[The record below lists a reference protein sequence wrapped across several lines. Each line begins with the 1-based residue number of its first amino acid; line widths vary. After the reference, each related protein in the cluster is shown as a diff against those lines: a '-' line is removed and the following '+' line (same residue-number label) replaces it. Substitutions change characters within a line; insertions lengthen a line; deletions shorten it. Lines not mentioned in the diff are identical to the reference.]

1 MLVEAR
7 DLGVL
12 QCHLSGGEPLLRRD
26 LVEIVAAAHD
36 LGLYTNLVTS
46 ALGLSRPKAEQLR
59 AAGLDHVQVSIQ
71 ADEPAVS
78 DRIAGTPS
86 FRRKIEAMG
95 VVKELGWP
103 LTVNVVLHRQN
114 IDRVAAVLE
123 LAEEV
128 GADRVELA
136 NTQYYGWAWRNRDAL
151 LPSRAQLEAAEVVVR
166 AARERL
172 RDRMD
177 VIYVIPDYYSRYP
190 KPCMGG
196 WASRQLTV
204 TPNGDVLPCPAAQ
217 SLPLPRAS
225 VRDDPLD
232 RIWAESPVMTAF
244 RGTDWM
250 PDPCRSCDRRELDF
264 GGCRCQAFQLTGDAA
279 RTDPVCHLSPD
290 HDLVARGGRGRERG
304 LAERRSPADP
314 APAPARPQPPNTNGS
329 ATAAMIRVTPLSR
342 SGRIRTRR
350 AAARPTR
357 SPTSDITAVM
367 TPKTAAENTGEN
379 PSIPRLAPANRLSRL
394 SVNGMP
400 NSAHGWSSSSGSGLR
415 RAEMTRYRPYTPRA
429 TAPTISATSP
439 TASPISRPII
449 NPISGMIPSHSPKVS
464 ATCTA
469 RFRPNG
475 TVPRAIDT
483 RKLSRL
489 STKPRMSTSQIM
501 AIPPVDDDRRRQE
514 RLCLG

>member
-1 MLVEAR
+1 MDSPFGLLAELTYRCPLACAYCSNPLNLADYQDELTTQEWLRVLVEAR

-26 LVEIVAAAHD
+26 LVEIVACARE

-46 ALGLSRPKAEQLR
+46 AIGLSRPRAEQLR

-86 FRRKIEAMG
+86 FRHKVEAMG

-114 IDRVAAVLE
+114 IDRVADILG

-136 NTQYYGWAWRNRDAL
+136 NTQYYGWALRNRGAL
-151 LPSRAQLEAAEVVVR
+151 LPSRTQLEAAEVVVR
-166 AARERL
+166 AARKRL

-196 WASRQLTV
+196 WAARQLTV
-204 TPNGDVLPCPAAQ
+204 TPNGDALPCPAAHA
-217 SLPLPRAS
+217 LPLSRAN
-225 VRDDPLD
+225 VREDSLEQ
-232 RIWAESPVMTAF
+232 IWTGSPVMTAF
-244 RGTDWM
+244 RGTGWM

-290 HDLVARGGRGRERG
+290 HELVARAVE
-304 LAERRSPADP
+304 AANADP
-314 APAPARPQPPNTNGS
+314 RTRDRALVPRPHR
-329 ATAAMIRVTPLSR
+329 A
-342 SGRIRTRR
+342 RR
-350 AAARPTR
+350 AARLPGE
-357 SPTSDITAVM
+357 AV
-367 TPKTAAENTGEN
+367 
-379 PSIPRLAPANRLSRL
+379 
-394 SVNGMP
+394 
-400 NSAHGWSSSSGSGLR
+400 
-415 RAEMTRYRPYTPRA
+415 
-429 TAPTISATSP
+429 
-439 TASPISRPII
+439 
-449 NPISGMIPSHSPKVS
+449 
-464 ATCTA
+464 
-469 RFRPNG
+469 
-475 TVPRAIDT
+475 
-483 RKLSRL
+483 
-489 STKPRMSTSQIM
+489 
-501 AIPPVDDDRRRQE
+501 
-514 RLCLG
+514 